1 MPESGHGLEY
11 EAWKCKS
18 RGVKNMRRFVL
29 ILLALV
35 SALTACSDQ
44 KPETASAAAPPA
56 PIAAA
61 PISVKTSNIAADD
74 IGTVSG
80 PLIVEH
86 ELDILSQR
94 EGIIASLHA
103 DVGARVKA
111 GEILAQLDD
120 QQLSADLEAAR
131 AKTEGTEANL
141 KSWQSEAKVLDADY
155 DRAKKLW
162 DAQLI
167 PLEQFEHTK
176 YKAEEEHWEV
186 QSVQQA
192 LVTAKATQ
200 HSLELELEKTRIRAP
215 FDGLI
220 ARRYVREGQQM
231 ARGDRLFWITGDGPL
246 RMRFTL
252 PEKFIGQIKRG
263 QEVSLTT
270 PDVPN
275 QTFKSKVI
283 EVSPV
288 VDPASSTFEV
298 MLAIEGPRG
307 ELRPGMNASVK
318 LDMLR

>member
-1 MPESGHGLEY
+1 
-11 EAWKCKS
+11 
-18 RGVKNMRRFVL
+18 MRRFVP
-29 ILLALV
+29 ILLALLF
-35 SALTACSDQ
+35 ALTACSDQ
-44 KPETASAAAPPA
+44 RPETASAAGLPA
-56 PIAAA
+56 PLAAA
-61 PISVKTSNIAADD
+61 SIPVKTSNTPTDD
-74 IGTVSG
+74 SITVSG

-94 EGIIASLHA
+94 EGMIASLRV
-103 DVGARVKA
+103 DVGARVKT
-111 GEILAQLDD
+111 GDVLAQLDD
-120 QQLSADLEAAR
+120 RQLSADLEAAR
-131 AKTEGTEANL
+131 AKSEGTEAQL

-176 YKAEEEHWEV
+176 YKAEEEHWDV
-186 QSVQQA
+186 QAIEQN
-192 LVTAKATQ
+192 LLTAKATQ

-220 ARRYVREGQQM
+220 ARRYVREGQQI

-252 PEKFIGQIKRG
+252 PEKFIGQVKRG
-263 QEVSLTT
+263 QEVALST
-270 PDVPN
+270 PDIPN

-307 ELRPGMNASVK
+307 ALRPGMNASVN
-318 LDMLR
+318 LDSLR

>member
-1 MPESGHGLEY
+1 MH
-11 EAWKCKS
+11 
-18 RGVKNMRRFVL
+18 RKNIRYFVPAV
-29 ILLALV
+29 LAV
-35 SALTACSDQ
+35 GCALTGCSDQ
-44 KPETASAAAPPA
+44 KPETASAASPPA
-56 PIAAA
+56 PTVATKPAIALED
-61 PISVKTSNIAADD
+61 ST
-74 IGTVSG
+74 TVSG

-86 ELDILSQR
+86 ELDVLSQR
-94 EGIIASLHA
+94 EGILASLHA
-103 DVGARVKA
+103 DVGTRVKT
-111 GEILAQLDD
+111 GDILAQLDD
-120 QQLSADLEAAR
+120 RQLTSDLEAAR
-131 AKTEGTEANL
+131 AKTQGTEAQLN
-141 KSWQSEAKVLDADY
+141 SWQSEAKVLDADY

-215 FDGLI
+215 FDGVI
-220 ARRYVREGQQM
+220 ARRYVREGQQL

-252 PEKFIGQIKRG
+252 PEKFIGQVKRG
-263 QEVSLTT
+263 QELALSS
-270 PDVPN
+270 PDIPN
-275 QTFKSKVI
+275 QIFKSKVI

-298 MLAIEGPRG
+298 MLAVEGPRG